1 MSVLVPA
8 PVPEERRGSL
18 LRRVRTR
25 LSIHAHRKVRGML
38 DGEYTSVFH
47 GRSLEFD
54 DLRPYVPGDEVKDID
69 WKATARL
76 DSLMTRRYVASR
88 KQTIVLVVDTGR
100 SMAATAHSGESKRDL
115 AVLAAGTMGYIA
127 TRHSDLVALVAGD
140 AEHTRF
146 VRAQSTEAHLER
158 LLQDI
163 HDHTTLDAPPSDLTS
178 QLAFVGKAFSSG
190 RILVVIADDRVLSTT
205 EREQV
210 RRLAVQHEILWI
222 TIADADLMGEG
233 LVMRGMSDVES
244 AVSLPSFVRENPA
257 LRAEFEESVARAAT
271 DSQDMFDG
279 LAISSQRVTSEA
291 DVVPGLFRLLE
302 LHKSGRGRTGRGRDG
317 RR

>member
-1 MSVLVPA
+1 
-8 PVPEERRGSL
+8 
-18 LRRVRTR
+18 
-25 LSIHAHRKVRGML
+25 ML

-76 DSLMTRRYVASR
+76 DTLMTRRYVASR
-88 KQTIVLVVDTGR
+88 KQTVVLVVDTGR
-100 SMAATAHSGESKRDL
+100 GMAATAASGESKRDL
-115 AVLAAGTMGYIA
+115 AVLAAGTMGYVA
-127 TRHSDLVALVAGD
+127 TRHADLVALVAGD

-146 VRAQSTEAHLER
+146 LGAQSTEAHLER

-163 HDHTTLDAPPSDLTS
+163 HSHTTLDAPPSDLTE
-178 QLAFVGKAFSSG
+178 QLAFVGKAFSRG

-205 EREQV
+205 EREQL

-222 TIADADLMGEG
+222 TIADADLMRKS
-233 LVMRGMSDVES
+233 LVPLGMSDVES
-244 AVSLPSFVRENPA
+244 DVPLPSFVRNSPA
-257 LRAEFEESVARAAT
+257 LRAEFEASVTRAAT
-271 DSQDMFDG
+271 DAQELFHG

-291 DVVPGLFRLLE
+291 GVVPGLFRLLE
-302 LHKSGRGRTGRGRDG
+302 LHKAGRGRNA